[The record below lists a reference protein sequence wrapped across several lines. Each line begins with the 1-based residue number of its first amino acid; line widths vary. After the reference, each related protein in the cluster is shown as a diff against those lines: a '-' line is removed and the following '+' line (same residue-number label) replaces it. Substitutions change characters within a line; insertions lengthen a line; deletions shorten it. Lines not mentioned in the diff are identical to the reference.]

1 MKTKQ
6 LKVGNLYVKNNVFLA
21 PMAGYT
27 DYPYR
32 KLQLECGVGLTFT
45 ELVSAKGLMYKSQ
58 GSKELLYCGDDI
70 DNTAVQLFG
79 SEPYYMRSAC
89 ESEYLSNFKI
99 VDINMGCPVPKVYR
113 NGEGSALLNDLKK
126 ASEIISECKKSGKI
140 ITVKTRIG
148 LNKGDNI
155 AKEFALMAEDAGA
168 SLVSIHARVREDY
181 YSGEPNYDAV
191 YEAKKSV
198 NIPIIANGGI
208 FSVDDADKMMDRT
221 GADGVMLARGAIIDP
236 FLVCKLTDTPIKNT
250 LKEYILK
257 HISLMKNYYDDRRAT
272 NEFRKF
278 LAYYFKGMD
287 GVRELKNQIYSATTT
302 DQIIELID
310 KNI

>member
-1 MKTKQ
+1 MKAKQ
-6 LKVGNLYVKNNVFLA
+6 LQVGNISVKNNVFLA

-27 DYPYR
+27 DYAYR
-32 KLQLECGVGLTFT
+32 KLQLECGAGLTFT
-45 ELVSAKGLMYKSQ
+45 ELVSAKGLIYKSQ
-58 GSKELLYCGDDI
+58 GSKELLYCGDDV
-70 DNTAVQLFG
+70 DNTAVQIFG

-89 ESEYLSNFKI
+89 ESDDLSLFKI
-99 VDINMGCPVPKVYR
+99 VDINMGCRVPKVYK

-126 ASEIISECKKSGKI
+126 AKEIISECVKSGKI

-148 LNKGDNI
+148 LNRGDNV

-168 SLVSIHARVREDY
+168 SLISLHARVREDY

-198 NIPIIANGGI
+198 NIPVVANGGI
-208 FSVDDADKMMDRT
+208 FTTQDADKMMDRT

-236 FLVCKLTDTPIKNT
+236 FLVSKLTNTPIKST
-250 LKEYILK
+250 LKEYIINHLK
-257 HISLMKNYYDDRRAT
+257 LMKKHYDDKRAT

-278 LAYYFKGMD
+278 LAYYFKGVN
-287 GVRELKNQIYSATTT
+287 GVRELKNQIYSATNIE
-302 DQIIELID
+302 QINELIEQ
-310 KNI
+310 NI